1 MKVVAREWCRKAD
14 RDFEA
19 AQWDMQKPGVP
30 NYDDVC
36 FHCQQC
42 VEKLMKAVLTERG
55 SHFPKTHDLED
66 LAARVVSVAPAWKY
80 DLDDLKTLAPGAV
93 QYRYPGWDASSE
105 EAVDALAA
113 CGRLRSSLA
122 ALLPT

>member
-1 MKVVAREWCRKAD
+1 MKIVTREWRQKAD
-14 RDFEA
+14 RDYEA

-42 VEKLMKAVLTERG
+42 VEKLMKAVLTERD
-55 SHFPKTHDLED
+55 SLFPKTHDLET
-66 LAARVVSVAPAWKY
+66 LAALVVVVAPEWNY

-93 QYRYPGWDASSE
+93 QYRYPGWDASAQ
-105 EAVDALAA
+105 EAIDALAA
-113 CGRLRSSLA
+113 CGRLRASLA
-122 ALLPT
+122 ALLPQ